1 MPLVLRTAVGRTTPL
16 SNTELDGNFTY
27 LESYT
32 ATKLSSADY
41 NYLTIRSNLN
51 AAPTSGA
58 NRGYES
64 GLDVRYLQGHE
75 PNNVLP
81 SITNKSSIVLRDAN
95 GDFTARY
102 ITASSFEG
110 RSTTSGVAEQATK
123 LQTARKINDVN
134 FDGTAA
140 ITIYDKTKLPLTTQF
155 VATAVTIGVTYII
168 DEVGSTNWVAMGA
181 AASTAGLIFT
191 CTAVGAG
198 TGKCSTV
205 MLDKLNLAA
214 TTTARASI
222 RLNHGTAPTTPLNG
236 DFWTTTAGQ
245 FNYINGNVKTVAYTD
260 SNITGT
266 SSNITGVAAIANG
279 GTGKT
284 TIAEGRAALDAA
296 KRGANS
302 DITSITGL
310 TTALATG
317 QGGTG
322 MGSPGNT
329 GNILISDGSIWTTAK
344 PSGTWDISVSGLA
357 ATSTRLVSTDS
368 KDDVTTP
375 STLTT
380 PGVIFDFKKN
390 SSSELTDGGDYHGLM
405 TFRKYGSTTNWT
417 GGKSHQLGFTDNNN
431 LFIRSGTLATWGAW
445 HKFVTSDNI
454 DDYAP
459 SKTGTGASGT
469 WSISI
474 NGSSASAGTATSAS
488 SATLA
493 ASATKLANK
502 RKINGVEFDGT
513 EDITISDSN
522 ALGNAGGTS
531 TGNITIKNTQPTL
544 FLDDTNSEGSGIE
557 LAISVQNESF
567 IIYEPDAGNE
577 EWFRI
582 NDTSFAAPAGGAAG
596 AYVRGQHILDESNY
610 TTYVPSKTGS
620 GASGT
625 WSINVSGT
633 AATATKLANKRKI
646 NGVEFD
652 GTADISIDIP
662 TSATASDVY
671 SWAKAATKPSYNYS
685 EIGGTKPSYS
695 YSELTGTAPTFNQDT
710 TGKSADS
717 TKWNGAKKYV
727 QSTTPTN
734 AVDGDIWFKV

>member
-284 TIAEGRAALDAA
+284 TVAEGRAALDAA

-310 TTALATG
+310 TTALATS

-344 PSGTWDISVSGLA
+344 PSGKWDISISGNA
-357 ATSTRLVSTDS
+357 DTATILVSRDS
-368 KDDVTTP
+368 RDDVTTP
-375 STLTT
+375 STLTA
-380 PGVIFDFKKN
+380 PGIVFDFKKN

-405 TFRKYGSTTNWT
+405 TFRKYGATTDWT

-459 SKTGTGASGT
+459 SKTGSGASGT
-469 WSISI
+469 WSINVS
-474 NGSSASAGTATSAS
+474 GTAASAGTATSAS

-502 RKINGVEFDGT
+502 RKINGVDFDGT
-513 EDITISDSN
+513 ADITISDSN
-522 ALGNAGGTS
+522 ALANDGGTS

-544 FLDDTNSEGSGIE
+544 FLDDTNSEGGGIE

-567 IIYEPDAGNE
+567 IIYEPDASDE

-582 NDTSFAAPAGGAAG
+582 NDTSFDEPAGGPAG
-596 AYVRGQHILDESNY
+596 AYVRGQHILDASNY

-633 AATATKLANKRKI
+633 AATATKLANARKI
-646 NGVEFD
+646 NGVAFD
-652 GTADISIDIP
+652 GTQDISISIP
-662 TSATASDVY
+662 TSAFASDVY
-671 SWAKAATKPSYNYS
+671 SWAKEATKPSYSYS
-685 EIGGTKPSYS
+685 EITGTKPSYS

-710 TGKSADS
+710 TGNSANAP
-717 TKWNGAKKYV
+717 KWDGAKKYV
-727 QSTTPTN
+727 QSSEPSGAAN
-734 AVDGDIWFKV
+734 GDIWFKV